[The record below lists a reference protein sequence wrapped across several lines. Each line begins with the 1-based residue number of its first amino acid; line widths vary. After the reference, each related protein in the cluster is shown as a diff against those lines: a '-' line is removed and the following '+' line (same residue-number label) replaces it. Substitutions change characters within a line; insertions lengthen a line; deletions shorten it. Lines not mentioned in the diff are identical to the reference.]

1 MNCTDIKKEN
11 GNNCT
16 DIKKE
21 NGNIYYNPS
30 RPNPRRKEKI
40 MLSFYFRTSLWCLK
54 RFYEGLI
61 ETCQMI
67 LLSFYLKSD
76 FMYSVS

>member
-1 MNCTDIKKEN
+1 MEIIVQILKKKMEIYII
-11 GNNCT
+11 T
-16 DIKKE
+16 LPVPIPDEEKKL
-21 NGNIYYNPS
+21 S
-30 RPNPRRKEKI
+30 
-40 MLSFYFRTSLWCLK
+40 LSFYFRTSLWCLK